1 MKSTAIVLSL
11 ALAVPT
17 VAPAQ
22 SGDVSAF
29 AAGEMPSA
37 EQIDEMGRDIL
48 EQLGVLIGLDR
59 DAARAM
65 ELEELRVAIKTELG
79 LPVDEAAESEEPP
92 AETAEVTAEGAAE
105 VTAEETAAEVEGA
118 AEAAVEEAQD
128 VVEEA
133 ADAAETASEEAGE
146 QTEELREALED
157 AQAEDAP
164 EVEQQI
170 ETEAEAEAEAQV
182 ETETQVESEAEAQ
195 VESEAEAQ
203 VESEAE
209 AQVESEAEAEAE
221 AETEAQAETE
231 TQAET
236 SLGGL
241 AGINDIDAMSRDQLL
256 ALASDLSLDLGA
268 TENMS
273 EAELRTAVKAAL
285 GMEVEV
291 VEPAPEETEPDT
303 TVADSTP
310 MAAEDDAATAEG
322 EVVVETVTE
331 ADVRSSSEEF
341 GSDVI
346 VEQQAEQRGTR
357 EDDDD
362 DDDRGFSNAET
373 AAALGLGVLALS
385 QILGDADEVVS
396 NSGDRVVVRR
406 GNDLQVI
413 RDDDVLLRQPGS
425 EVETRNF
432 ADGSSR
438 VVVTRPDG
446 SQVITVRAA
455 DGTVVRRVQV
465 RADGRRIVLFDDTEE
480 AAEPVDV
487 TTLPEPRRQ
496 QPVTVTSG
504 DRAALE
510 AALNA
515 QLAADVDRRFSLNQV
530 RSIREVRH
538 LMPEVTLDAVNF
550 QTGSA
555 VIQPGEAEELAD
567 LGSQLADFL
576 AANPD
581 ELFIVEGHTDTVGD
595 AAYNLALSDRRAE
608 SVALALVEYFDVPPE
623 NLIIQGYGESDL
635 LVPREGPERAN
646 RRATVR
652 RITPLLH
659 RNARLD

>member
-1 MKSTAIVLSL
+1 MTRSTLMKSTAIVLSL

-105 VTAEETAAEVEGA
+105 VTAEAAEETAAEVEGA

-182 ETETQVESEAEAQ
+182 ETET
-195 VESEAEAQ
+195 Q

>member
-1 MKSTAIVLSL
+1 MTRSTLMKSTAIVLSL

-105 VTAEETAAEVEGA
+105 VTAEAAEETAAEVEGA

-182 ETETQVESEAEAQ
+182 ETET
-195 VESEAEAQ
+195 
-203 VESEAE
+203 
-209 AQVESEAEAEAE
+209 QVESEAEAEAE

-310 MAAEDDAATAEG
+310 MAAEDDASTAEG

>member
-1 MKSTAIVLSL
+1 MTRSTLMKSTAIVLSL

-105 VTAEETAAEVEGA
+105 VTAEAAEETAAEVEGA

-182 ETETQVESEAEAQ
+182 ETET
-195 VESEAEAQ
+195 
-203 VESEAE
+203 
-209 AQVESEAEAEAE
+209 QVESEAEAEAE

>member
-1 MKSTAIVLSL
+1 MTRSTLMKSTAIVLSL

-105 VTAEETAAEVEGA
+105 VTAEAAEEAAAEVEGA

-170 ETEAEAEAEAQV
+170 ETEA
-182 ETETQVESEAEAQ
+182 
-195 VESEAEAQ
+195 
-203 VESEAE
+203 
-209 AQVESEAEAEAE
+209 EAEAEAE

-285 GMEVEV
+285 GMEV

>member
-105 VTAEETAAEVEGA
+105 VTAEAAEETAAEVEGA

-182 ETETQVESEAEAQ
+182 ETETQVES
-195 VESEAEAQ
+195 
-203 VESEAE
+203 
-209 AQVESEAEAEAE
+209 EAEAE

-310 MAAEDDAATAEG
+310 MAAEDDASTAEG

>member
-1 MKSTAIVLSL
+1 MTRSTLMKSTAIVLSL

-105 VTAEETAAEVEGA
+105 VTAEAAEEAAAEVEGA

-164 EVEQQI
+164 EGEQQI

-182 ETETQVESEAEAQ
+182 ETET
-195 VESEAEAQ
+195 Q

>member
-1 MKSTAIVLSL
+1 MTRSTLMKSTAIVLSL

-105 VTAEETAAEVEGA
+105 VTAEAAEETAAEVEGA

-182 ETETQVESEAEAQ
+182 ETET
-195 VESEAEAQ
+195 Q

-310 MAAEDDAATAEG
+310 MAAEDDASTAEG

>member
-1 MKSTAIVLSL
+1 MTRSTLMKSTAIVLSL

-182 ETETQVESEAEAQ
+182 ETET
-195 VESEAEAQ
+195 Q

>member
-1 MKSTAIVLSL
+1 MTRSTLMKSTAIVLSL

-105 VTAEETAAEVEGA
+105 VTAEAAEETAAEVEGA

-157 AQAEDAP
+157 AQAEEAP

-182 ETETQVESEAEAQ
+182 ETET
-195 VESEAEAQ
+195 
-203 VESEAE
+203 
-209 AQVESEAEAEAE
+209 QVESEAEAEAE

>member
-1 MKSTAIVLSL
+1 MTRSTLMKSTAIVLSL

-37 EQIDEMGRDIL
+37 KQIDEMGRDIL

-105 VTAEETAAEVEGA
+105 VTAEAAEETAAEVEGA

-157 AQAEDAP
+157 AQAEDSP

-170 ETEAEAEAEAQV
+170 ETEA
-182 ETETQVESEAEAQ
+182 
-195 VESEAEAQ
+195 
-203 VESEAE
+203 
-209 AQVESEAEAEAE
+209 EAEAEAE

-291 VEPAPEETEPDT
+291 VEPAPKETEPDT

>member
-1 MKSTAIVLSL
+1 MTRSTLMKSTAIVLSL

-105 VTAEETAAEVEGA
+105 VTAEAAEETAAEVEGA

-195 VESEAEAQ
+195 VESEAEA
-203 VESEAE
+203 
-209 AQVESEAEAEAE
+209 EAE

-285 GMEVEV
+285 GMEV

>member
-1 MKSTAIVLSL
+1 MTRSTLMKSTAIVLSL

-105 VTAEETAAEVEGA
+105 VTAEAAEETAAEVEGA

-182 ETETQVESEAEAQ
+182 ETET
-195 VESEAEAQ
+195 
-203 VESEAE
+203 
-209 AQVESEAEAEAE
+209 QVESEAEAEAE

-310 MAAEDDAATAEG
+310 MAAEDDASTAEG

-496 QPVTVTSG
+496 QPVTVISG

>member
-1 MKSTAIVLSL
+1 MTRSTLMKSTAIVLSL

-105 VTAEETAAEVEGA
+105 VTAEAAEEAAAEVEGA

-164 EVEQQI
+164 EGEQQI

-182 ETETQVESEAEAQ
+182 ETET
-195 VESEAEAQ
+195 Q

-285 GMEVEV
+285 GMEV

>member
-1 MKSTAIVLSL
+1 MTRSTLMKSTAIVLSL

-105 VTAEETAAEVEGA
+105 VTAEAAEEAAAEVEGA

-164 EVEQQI
+164 EGEQQI

-182 ETETQVESEAEAQ
+182 ETET
-195 VESEAEAQ
+195 Q

-285 GMEVEV
+285 GMEV

-322 EVVVETVTE
+322 EVV
-331 ADVRSSSEEF
+331 A
-341 GSDVI
+341 
-346 VEQQAEQRGTR
+346 
-357 EDDDD
+357 
-362 DDDRGFSNAET
+362 
-373 AAALGLGVLALS
+373 
-385 QILGDADEVVS
+385 
-396 NSGDRVVVRR
+396 
-406 GNDLQVI
+406 
-413 RDDDVLLRQPGS
+413 
-425 EVETRNF
+425 
-432 ADGSSR
+432 
-438 VVVTRPDG
+438 
-446 SQVITVRAA
+446 
-455 DGTVVRRVQV
+455 
-465 RADGRRIVLFDDTEE
+465 
-480 AAEPVDV
+480 
-487 TTLPEPRRQ
+487 
-496 QPVTVTSG
+496 
-504 DRAALE
+504 
-510 AALNA
+510 
-515 QLAADVDRRFSLNQV
+515 
-530 RSIREVRH
+530 
-538 LMPEVTLDAVNF
+538 
-550 QTGSA
+550 
-555 VIQPGEAEELAD
+555 GEAVSFVEIEGAAGHFFLFLKIIPLD
-567 LGSQLADFL
+567 LS
-576 AANPD
+576 
-581 ELFIVEGHTDTVGD
+581 
-595 AAYNLALSDRRAE
+595 NLANCTK
-608 SVALALVEYFDVPPE
+608 F
-623 NLIIQGYGESDL
+623 
-635 LVPREGPERAN
+635 
-646 RRATVR
+646 
-652 RITPLLH
+652 
-659 RNARLD
+659 RLFLEQI

>member
-1 MKSTAIVLSL
+1 MTRSTLMKSTAIVLSL

-105 VTAEETAAEVEGA
+105 VTAEAAEETAAEVEGA

-164 EVEQQI
+164 EGEQQI

-182 ETETQVESEAEAQ
+182 ETETQVES
-195 VESEAEAQ
+195 
-203 VESEAE
+203 
-209 AQVESEAEAEAE
+209 EAEAE

-273 EAELRTAVKAAL
+273 ESELRTAVKAAL

>member
-1 MKSTAIVLSL
+1 MTRSTLMKSTAIVLSL

-37 EQIDEMGRDIL
+37 KQIDEMGRDIL

-105 VTAEETAAEVEGA
+105 VTAEAAEETAAEVEGA

-182 ETETQVESEAEAQ
+182 ETETQVESEAEA
-195 VESEAEAQ
+195 
-203 VESEAE
+203 
-209 AQVESEAEAEAE
+209 EAE

-285 GMEVEV
+285 GM
-291 VEPAPEETEPDT
+291 
-303 TVADSTP
+303 
-310 MAAEDDAATAEG
+310 
-322 EVVVETVTE
+322 
-331 ADVRSSSEEF
+331 RWRWSSPP
-341 GSDVI
+341 
-346 VEQQAEQRGTR
+346 RKK
-357 EDDDD
+357 
-362 DDDRGFSNAET
+362 
-373 AAALGLGVLALS
+373 
-385 QILGDADEVVS
+385 
-396 NSGDRVVVRR
+396 
-406 GNDLQVI
+406 
-413 RDDDVLLRQPGS
+413 P
-425 EVETRNF
+425 
-432 ADGSSR
+432 SR
-438 VVVTRPDG
+438 TRP
-446 SQVITVRAA
+446 
-455 DGTVVRRVQV
+455 
-465 RADGRRIVLFDDTEE
+465 
-480 AAEPVDV
+480 
-487 TTLPEPRRQ
+487 LPTAHRWRPRMT
-496 QPVTVTSG
+496 PPPPK
-504 DRAALE
+504 A
-510 AALNA
+510 
-515 QLAADVDRRFSLNQV
+515 
-530 RSIREVRH
+530 RSWWR
-538 LMPEVTLDAVNF
+538 P
-550 QTGSA
+550 
-555 VIQPGEAEELAD
+555 
-567 LGSQLADFL
+567 
-576 AANPD
+576 
-581 ELFIVEGHTDTVGD
+581 
-595 AAYNLALSDRRAE
+595 
-608 SVALALVEYFDVPPE
+608 
-623 NLIIQGYGESDL
+623 
-635 LVPREGPERAN
+635 
-646 RRATVR
+646 
-652 RITPLLH
+652 
-659 RNARLD
+659 

>member
-1 MKSTAIVLSL
+1 MTRSTLMKSTAIVLSL

-105 VTAEETAAEVEGA
+105 VTAEAAEEAAAEVEGA

-164 EVEQQI
+164 EGEQQI

-182 ETETQVESEAEAQ
+182 ETET
-195 VESEAEAQ
+195 Q

-285 GMEVEV
+285 GMEV

-432 ADGSSR
+432 ADDSSR

>member
-1 MKSTAIVLSL
+1 MTRSTLMKSTAIVLSL

-105 VTAEETAAEVEGA
+105 VTAEAAEEAAAEVEGA

-164 EVEQQI
+164 EGEQQI

-182 ETETQVESEAEAQ
+182 ETET
-195 VESEAEAQ
+195 
-203 VESEAE
+203 
-209 AQVESEAEAEAE
+209 QVESEAEAEAE